1 MHRDLGYNRLR
12 GGDSHDGSSR
22 TTSGQALPQQLQS
35 GQAHSP
41 DHPLRKIDQFID
53 FDFIYQEVADE
64 HNLKGNVSVPSPL
77 ILKLMLLY
85 QDQLQRTG
93 GTPSQSGCLLQAKRR
108 EFLTQVPIFRQLL
121 WQFMILSHPAG
132 PGA

>member
-1 MHRDLGYNRLR
+1 MMGVQDLLR
-12 GGDSHDGSSR
+12 GKLCYSNFNLDKR
-22 TTSGQALPQQLQS
+22 IRAN
-35 GQAHSP
+35 
-41 DHPLRKIDQFID
+41 HPLGKIDQLIG

-64 HNLKGNVSVPSPL
+64 HSLKSNVSVPPPL
-77 ILKLMLLY
+77 ILKLVLLY
-85 QDQLQRTG
+85 QDQLQRAG

>member
-1 MHRDLGYNRLR
+1 MMGVQDPPRE
-12 GGDSHDGSSR
+12 
-22 TTSGQALPQQLQS
+22 ALLQQLQS
-35 GQAHSP
+35 GQAHPRESP
-41 DHPLRKIDQFID
+41 LTQNRPIHR